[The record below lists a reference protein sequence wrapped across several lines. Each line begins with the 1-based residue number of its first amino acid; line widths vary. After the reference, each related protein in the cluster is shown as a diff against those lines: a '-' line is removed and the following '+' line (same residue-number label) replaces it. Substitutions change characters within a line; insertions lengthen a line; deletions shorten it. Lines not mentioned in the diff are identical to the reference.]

1 MAVAGKANVSIT
13 KPAPCRRKAARG
25 LRFMRKLLFT
35 IGTTAFIAVFLAAK
49 PAMAT
54 QGHGGIEGVY
64 AHQFAH
70 LFFLFSMGSLIYWL
84 RERGLVRDPG
94 WRMIQYSALF
104 FILWNIDT
112 VLVHA
117 LDDQFELIQVQRI
130 GTWRIHLTDSF
141 DHNALKVAYYLAKLD
156 HLLCV
161 PALVF
166 LYVGLRRLL
175 ERGQPESSGDVPP

>member
-1 MAVAGKANVSIT
+1 MMKPFKGGVMTAGAI
-13 KPAPCRRKAARG
+13 
-25 LRFMRKLLFT
+25 FLLQF
-35 IGTTAFIAVFLAAK
+35 FLPL

-70 LFFLFSMGSLIYWL
+70 LFFLFAMGSLTYWL
-84 RERGLVRDPG
+84 RARGLVRHPG
-94 WRMIQYSALF
+94 WRMIQFSALF
-104 FILWNIDT
+104 FILWNVDT
-112 VLVHA
+112 ILVHA

-130 GTWRIHLTDSF
+130 GMWKIQITDSF
-141 DHNALKVAYYLAKLD
+141 DHNGLKLFYYFAKLD

-166 LYVGLRRLL
+166 LYIGLRRLL
-175 ERGQPESSGDVPP
+175 ASRPLESTGDAES

>member
-1 MAVAGKANVSIT
+1 MTVFFGT
-13 KPAPCRRKAARG
+13 QPA
-25 LRFMRKLLFT
+25 L
-35 IGTTAFIAVFLAAK
+35 
-49 PAMAT
+49 AT

-70 LFFLFSMGSLIYWL
+70 LFFLFAMGSLIYWL
-84 RERGLVRDPG
+84 RDRGLVRDPG

-104 FILWNIDT
+104 FILWNVDT
-112 VLVHA
+112 LLVHA
-117 LDDQFELIQVQRI
+117 LDDQFELIEVQRI
-130 GTWRIHLTDSF
+130 GLWKIRLTDAF
-141 DHNALKVAYYLAKLD
+141 DHNAVKLVYYIAKLD

-175 ERGQPESSGDVPP
+175 DRDRPESSAGVPS